1 MSKQKSSKT
10 YVVWKGRKPGIYP
23 TWDACKAQ
31 VEGYPGALYKSFT
44 TRSEAE
50 TAFRQSAT
58 SFVGNPTPRNLTP
71 ADLRTLGITHPDAV
85 AVDAACSGSPGPV
98 EYRARH
104 LFSGKLIFHQGP
116 YPDGTNNVGEFLAI
130 VHALAYFQRQ
140 GSDAPIYS
148 DSENAL
154 LWVKL
159 KRCRTKLARTSRN
172 AELFD
177 LIARAE
183 KWLAEN
189 RYSNPLL
196 KWKTSEWGEIPADF
210 GRK

>member
-1 MSKQKSSKT
+1 MSKQKT
-10 YVVWKGRKPGIYP
+10 YVVWKGRKPGIYAS
-23 TWDACKAQ
+23 WDACKAQ
-31 VEGYPGALYKSFT
+31 VEGYTGAVYKSFP
-44 TRSEAE
+44 TRAEAE
-50 TAFRQSAT
+50 TAYRQPPAEFIGKAAT
-58 SFVGNPTPRNLTP
+58 RILTP
-71 ADLRTLGITHPDAV
+71 PDLRTLGITHPDAV

-104 LFSGKLIFHQGP
+104 LFSGKLLFQQGP
-116 YPDGTNNVGEFLAI
+116 FTDGTNNAGEFLAL
-130 VHALAYFQRQ
+130 VHALAYCQKQ

-159 KRCRTKLARTSRN
+159 KRCRTKLPRTSRN
-172 AELFD
+172 AELFE

-183 KWLAEN
+183 KWLADN
-189 RYSNPLL
+189 RYPNPLL
-196 KWKTSEWGEIPADF
+196 KWNTREWGEIPADF

>member
-1 MSKQKSSKT
+1 MSKQKT
-10 YVVWKGRKPGIYP
+10 YVVWKGRQPGIYSS
-23 TWDACKAQ
+23 WDACKAQ
-31 VEGYPGALYKSFT
+31 VEGYTGAVYKSFP
-44 TRSEAE
+44 TRAEAE
-50 TAFRQSAT
+50 TAYRKPPAEFIGQTVARI
-58 SFVGNPTPRNLTP
+58 LTP
-71 ADLRTLGITHPDAV
+71 ADFRSLGITHPDAV

-98 EYRARH
+98 EYRGRH
-104 LFSGKLIFHQGP
+104 LFSGKLIFQQGP
-116 YPDGTNNVGEFLAI
+116 FADGTNNVGEFLAI

-159 KRCRTKLARTSRN
+159 KRCRTKLPRTSRN
-172 AELFD
+172 AELFE

-183 KWLAEN
+183 TWLAEN
-189 RYSNPLL
+189 RYPNPLL